1 MLFGRVLFSCSTGMF
16 WQPAISLVV
25 IMEQHKLG
33 IVFFTPL
40 HCWQRWHTPTNNA
53 SWGMFAGYL
62 MGNILQ
68 TWIETGLQY
77 ILSDWF
83 KPIPNVSC
91 RLALIWLAE
100 WMEFMGIM
108 HCTRQIKTS
117 SFSNKGEGR
126 LHTGKPSTV
135 FKALAV

>member
-1 MLFGRVLFSCSTGMF
+1 MFQLGAFSHGTGTF
-16 WQPAISLVV
+16 WQPAVSLAV
-25 IMEQHKLG
+25 IMEQHKLDL
-33 IVFFTPL
+33 VFFTL
-40 HCWQRWHTPTNNA
+40 LAIVRHLNKQCILKSVCRVFW
-53 SWGMFAGYL
+53 MV
-62 MGNILQ
+62 NILQ
-68 TWIETGLQY
+68 TWIETRLQY
-77 ILSDWF
+77 ILKSDWY

-100 WMEFMGIM
+100 WMEFMGII

-135 FKALAV
+135 FKALAM

>member
-1 MLFGRVLFSCSTGMF
+1 MWFSRVCFPGLEHFDSLQF
-16 WQPAISLVV
+16 HWQWSWNDTNQILY
-25 IMEQHKLG
+25 
-33 IVFFTPL
+33 PL
-40 HCWQRWHTPTNNA
+40 HLYIAGKGETPQQTMHLEECLQ
-53 SWGMFAGYL
+53 GIL
-62 MGNILQ
+62 MVNILQ
-68 TWIETGLQY
+68 TWIETRLQY

-135 FKALAV
+135 FKALSV